1 VSDILDK
8 LSDYSV
14 SQDVLTAHLEGEAV
28 LLHLK
33 TKQYFRLNET
43 AAAIWQGLERNLDAA
58 AIVASL
64 VQDFDVDTDTA
75 HSALARTLEDLK
87 NLELIEW

>member
-43 AAAIWQGLERNLDAA
+43 AAAIWKGLEQKLAAA

-64 VQDFDVDTDTA
+64 VRDFDVDSETA
-75 HSALARTLEDLK
+75 RSELAKTVEDLK
-87 NLELIEW
+87 SRELLEW

>member
-1 VSDILDK
+1 VSDILNR
-8 LSDYSV
+8 LSNYSI
-14 SQDVLTAHLEGEAV
+14 SNDVLTAHLEGEAV

-43 AAAIWQGLERNLDAA
+43 AAAIWKGLERNLDAA

-64 VQDFDVDTDTA
+64 LQEFDVDTETA
-75 HSALARTLEDLK
+75 RGELAKTLGDLESRGM
-87 NLELIEW
+87 LEW

>member
-1 VSDILDK
+1 MNDILDK

-14 SQDVLTAHLEGEAV
+14 SKDVLTAHLEGEAV

-43 AAAIWQGLERNLDAA
+43 AAAIWKGLEQNLEPA

-64 VQDFDVDTDTA
+64 VQQFDVDTETA
-75 HSALARTLEDLK
+75 RSELAKTLEDLK
-87 NLELIEW
+87 GRELLEW

>member
-1 VSDILDK
+1 MNDILDK

-14 SQDVLTAHLEGEAV
+14 SKDVLTAHLEGEAV

-43 AAAIWQGLERNLDAA
+43 GAAIWKGLEQNLAA
-58 AIVASL
+58 SAIVARL
-64 VQDFDVDTDTA
+64 VQEFAIGSETA
-75 HSALARTLEDLK
+75 RTELARTIEDLK
-87 NLELIEW
+87 SRELLER

>member
-1 VSDILDK
+1 MSDILDK

-14 SQDVLTAHLEGEAV
+14 SKDVLAAHLEGEAV

-43 AAAIWQGLERNLDAA
+43 GVAIWKGLEQNLAA
-58 AIVASL
+58 HAIVASL
-64 VQDFDVDTDTA
+64 VQDFDVDTETA
-75 HSALARTLEDLK
+75 RTELARIVEDLK
-87 NLELIEW
+87 SRELLEW